1 MPSLLFLPFL
11 NGHLLLLRRLPNK
24 PWQKQKRKRRRK
36 RGGVSV
42 SPPFSPPSLGVSGR
56 KSDFW
61 PLPPFSLFLPL
72 PAIEP

>member
-11 NGHLLLLRRLPNK
+11 NGHHLLLLLRRLLPNK

-42 SPPFSPPSLGVSGR
+42 SFP
-56 KSDFW
+56 
-61 PLPPFSLFLPL
+61 LFLPS
-72 PAIEP
+72 P